1 MNDLR
6 FATRQLLKSPGF
18 TAVAVITL
26 ALGIGANTTIFSL
39 VNGVLLKPL
48 PYPDS
53 DRLVAL
59 FNNQPQQGQDF
70 AGLTAPAFVDWRAQS
85 TSFEDLAAY
94 QPGGFDLTGNGE
106 PARIFGIRASASLF
120 PLLRVQPMLGRNF
133 TAQEDVDGK
142 KRVAILGNRLWRER
156 FNRSSDVLGRS
167 ITLDG
172 NVYSII
178 GVMPAGFRFAELNAD
193 VWVPMGFEPWEL
205 ENRGGHNYQAIGRL
219 KPGVTLKQVRTEMAA
234 ITGRLAQQ
242 YELDR
247 GWGATVVPLRDRLV
261 GDSKRP
267 LYILFGAV
275 GFVLLIACSNVA
287 NLLLARASK
296 RAREFAIRGALGA
309 GRPAIIRQ
317 LVLESLLLAGAG
329 AVAGW
334 FLAQT
339 SLSLILKLG
348 ALGLPRVDNIRLDG
362 TVAVFSAFVTLLT
375 GLAFG
380 LVPAW
385 FASRVN
391 LSDALNDSA
400 RGSSSGRGHWLRNGF
415 VAAQLALALILL
427 IGSGL
432 MLRSFAN
439 IRAVDPG
446 YRPDHILTA
455 SLFMPDSR
463 FPGNS
468 FSEREPF
475 RKAFLAQV
483 VERAAALPGVQSA
496 AIVMGMPLTPV
507 SAAMQFSVLGRP
519 EPKLSEQPVSGYS
532 QVSTNYFHTMGIPLL
547 RGRNFDGHDAVDA
560 PFVAIVNETFAR
572 TFFPNED
579 PIGQR
584 LKVMDGY
591 RDRPTEIVGI
601 IRDTRQRSIAARP
614 GPEMYFP
621 IMQRCWFTGQI
632 VLRTKGDPAAMIPA
646 LTKAVADFDSRQP
659 LYSVRTLAS
668 LMEDSYAQQRL
679 QMILL
684 AVFAG
689 VALTLALVGVYGVM
703 ACVVAQRRREI
714 GVRMALGAQRHQV
727 LAMVIRQAMRL
738 SLAGILIG
746 TASAF
751 ALTRL
756 LHSMLFEVA
765 PTDPLTFLV
774 VPILLAVATLA
785 GGWLPARRA
794 AQVDPMEALRN
805 E

>member
-1 MNDLR
+1 MTDLK
-6 FATRQLLKSPGF
+6 FALRQLLKNPSF
-18 TAVAVITL
+18 TAVAVLTL
-26 ALGIGANTTIFSL
+26 ALGIGANTTMFSL

-59 FNNQPQQGQDF
+59 FNNQREQGQDLV
-70 AGLTAPAFVDWRAQS
+70 GLTAPDFVDWRAQS

-94 QPGGFDLTGNGE
+94 QPGAFDLTGNGD
-106 PARIFGIRASASLF
+106 PARLTGVRASASLF
-120 PLLRVQPMLGRNF
+120 PLLRVQPMLGRAFNPS
-133 TAQEDVDGK
+133 EDVDGN
-142 KRVAILGNRLWRER
+142 KRVAIIGNQLWQER
-156 FNRSSDVLGRS
+156 FNGSHNILSEG

-178 GVMPAGFRFAELNAD
+178 GVMPAGFRFAGIDAE
-193 VWVPMGFEPWEL
+193 VWVPMGFESWEMD
-205 ENRGGHNYQAIGRL
+205 NRGGHNYQAVGRL
-219 KPGVTLKQVRTEMAA
+219 KPGVSLDQARTEMAA

-242 YELDR
+242 YETDR
-247 GWGATVVPLRDRLV
+247 GWGATLQPLRDQLV
-261 GDSKRP
+261 SNSKRP

-275 GFVLLIACSNVA
+275 SFVLLIACSNIA

-296 RAREFAIRGALGA
+296 RSREFAIRGALGA
-309 GRPAIIRQ
+309 GRPALIRQ
-317 LVLESLLLAGAG
+317 LVLESLLLAAAG

-334 FLAQT
+334 CLAQA
-339 SLSLILKLG
+339 SLSLVLKLG
-348 ALGLPRVDNIRLDG
+348 SLGLPRLEDVRLDG
-362 TVAVFSAFVTLLT
+362 TVALFSTLIALLT

-380 LVPAW
+380 AVPAW

-400 RGSSSGRGHWLRNGF
+400 RGSSSGRGQGIRNGF
-415 VAAQLALALILL
+415 VAAQLALALVLL
-427 IGSGL
+427 IGAGL
-432 MLRSFAN
+432 MLRSFAK

-446 YRPDHILTA
+446 YQPDHILTA

-475 RKAFLAQV
+475 RKAFIARVLDQV
-483 VERAAALPGVQSA
+483 SVLPGVESGA
-496 AIVMGMPLTPV
+496 VVMGMPLTQV
-507 SAAMQFSVLGRP
+507 GGTMQVLVDGRG
-519 EPKLSEQPVSGYS
+519 EPKASDPQVAGYS
-532 QVSTNYFHTMGIPLL
+532 QVSTNYFRTMGISLL
-547 RGRNFDGHDAVDA
+547 KGRDFDGHDTVDA
-560 PFVAIVNETFAR
+560 PFVAIVNEAFAR

-601 IRDTRQRSIAARP
+601 IRDTRQQSLTARP
-614 GPEMYFP
+614 QAEMYFP

-632 VLRTKGDPAAMIPA
+632 VLRTKGDPAAMIPS
-646 LTKAVADFDSRQP
+646 LTKAVTELDARQP
-659 LYSVRTLAS
+659 LYNIRTLTS
-668 LMEDSYAQQRL
+668 LMEDSIARQRL

-684 AVFAG
+684 AVFAA

-703 ACVVAQRRREI
+703 AFVVAQRSREI
-714 GVRMALGAQRHQV
+714 GVRMSLGAQRHQV
-727 LAMVIRQAMRL
+727 LTMILRQTTKLSGIGIVI
-738 SLAGILIG
+738 GVV
-746 TASAF
+746 SAF

-756 LHSMLFEVA
+756 LRSLLFEVT

-774 VPILLAVATLA
+774 VPLLLAVAALV
-785 GGWLPARRA
+785 GGWVPARRA
-794 AQVDPMEALRN
+794 ARTNPMEALRN